1 MGNEMVILG
10 SSLAAAQFAG
20 PIMSGIALGAGFFVL
35 GLVVLVV
42 WRSFLRIC
50 PPNAALVRT
59 GIGNQTVIVGGR
71 LTFIPLFS
79 KVIELPVGLLEVP
92 VTVRNAYSKGG
103 IAMNIEAIANVKV
116 STARER
122 IGNAIEKFAEND
134 QMIPRVAKETLE
146 GHLRTVIAQL
156 TPEQVNEDRLAFAD
170 QLSRESE
177 DDLRGLGLDL
187 DTLKILHV
195 SDEVGYLDATGR
207 KAIANIVRSSEIA
220 ESNARRNAEQ
230 AEAEAEG
237 RASVAVANAQAQ
249 IVTLENDLR
258 RVEAELGATV
268 KAEEARTMAA
278 AREARATAEQR
289 LQQVR
294 AALATIQL
302 QVDQVLPAE
311 AKRQSDELLA
321 QGEAAIIR
329 ERGRAVAEALDLL
342 HDAWQK
348 AGPSATQIALIE
360 ELEPIL
366 KSATEGVKKIQIG
379 SVSIIDSGDGK
390 TLSNYLGAYPE
401 MLKKVLDAV
410 NQTVGLDISGSIAG
424 RTALAQIEEKA

>member
-10 SSLAAAQFAG
+10 SSLAAAQYAG

-79 KVIELPVGLLEVP
+79 KVIELPVGLIEVP
-92 VTVRNAYSKGG
+92 VSVRNAYSQGG

-116 STARER
+116 STDRQR
-122 IGNAIEKFAEND
+122 IGNAIERFAEQDAN
-134 QMIPRVAKETLE
+134 IPRVAKENLE
-146 GHLRTVIAQL
+146 AHLRDVIAKL

-170 QLSRESE
+170 QLSSASE
-177 DDLRGLGLDL
+177 DHLRGLGLQL
-187 DTLKILHV
+187 DTFKILHV

-207 KAIANIVRSSEIA
+207 KAIANIVRAAEIA
-220 ESNARRNAEQ
+220 ESNARRGAEQ
-230 AEAEAEG
+230 VEAEAEG

-258 RVEAELGATV
+258 RVEAELGAEV

>member
-10 SSLAAAQFAG
+10 SSLAAAQYAG
-20 PIMSGIALGAGFFVL
+20 PIMSGIALGAGFFLL

>member
-1 MGNEMVILG
+1 MGNELVNMGSYLG
-10 SSLAAAQFAG
+10 MASYG
-20 PIMSGIALGAGFFVL
+20 PALVTGIGIGLGLFIL

-59 GIGNQTVIVGGR
+59 GLSRQRVIVGGR

-92 VTVRNAYSKGG
+92 VGVRNAYSKGG

-116 STARER
+116 STAPER
-122 IGNAIEKFAEND
+122 IGNAIEKFAEQD
-134 QMIPRVAKETLE
+134 KMIPRVAKETLE

-207 KAIANIVRSSEIA
+207 KAIANIVRASEIA
-220 ESNARRNAEQ
+220 ESNARRSAEQ

-258 RVEAELGATV
+258 RVEAELGAQV

-289 LQQVR
+289 LQKVR
-294 AALATIQL
+294 ADLATIQL

-311 AKRQSDELLA
+311 AKRQSDELQA

-366 KSATEGVKKIQIG
+366 QSATEGVKKIQIG
-379 SVSIIDSGDGK
+379 SVSLIDSGDGK

-424 RTALAQIEEKA
+424 RAALAQIEEKA